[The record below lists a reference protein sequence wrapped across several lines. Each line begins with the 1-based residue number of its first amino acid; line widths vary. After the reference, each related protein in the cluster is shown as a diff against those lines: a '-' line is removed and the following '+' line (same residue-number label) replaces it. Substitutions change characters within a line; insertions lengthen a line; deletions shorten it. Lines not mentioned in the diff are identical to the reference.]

1 MNADAETAEMTDVAD
16 DVADE
21 AKRACVTTV
30 LDVFPGI
37 CPDFLDK
44 TAAKFQYN
52 PDKTIEDIL
61 GLDED
66 GKPYPKRFYF
76 KILKRKR
83 EGPEDPDDE
92 ATILRTYN
100 YPGRMKESTREYIV
114 MAYRKKLLKQEF
126 PSATMSS
133 ILKIFASKDNQLLP
147 AYMAVDAAM
156 KENQWS
162 PGKVYVNIAYKKSP
176 TSTDPQYEGI
186 QLDNTIQL
194 TNNPEEKRALQELQ
208 AARKLLLKRKEAIEK
223 ENAERH
229 NLFWARELG
238 EAKESTTQVP
248 FFYLLRAVENTANVA
263 KFFCVGCA
271 QQAAETAVGQSKY
284 ELACMSMD
292 ICEAGFSHQERQK
305 FLTDQLSSALD
316 RIENE
321 AVLRMAGI
329 ENLERCPFCPYAA
342 EYPPANT
349 NREFRCD
356 NPDCQKVSCR
366 LCKEETHV
374 PKTCE
379 ENTRDNGIKAKHE
392 IEEAMSAAMI
402 RKCNKC
408 GTPFIKDEGCNKM
421 TCVAANCANIQCY
434 VCSQS
439 CDYSHFNDPARG
451 GKQGN
456 CPLFDDVNARHN
468 AEVQRAEEEARQKVL
483 ESNLQINRD
492 MLMFDKPERKRA
504 KPVGKLIHEPT
515 HGLKLSE
522 DRIAMQRPRL
532 KYGDYENLP
541 AVRNLVANRALAAQ
555 AQVAAQPGYG
565 QQHTVGQLALQSNV
579 GKPQQHGYDVPPL
592 GPGDRRQSPS
602 PRQAPAPRRSPGL
615 QEAPGPLQAPRIRK
629 PLTHNGPP
637 AGPLVGN
644 PHQVHGSVRSSP
656 ERAEDM
662 NRFATPQYQPP
673 PQAQQAQAPGPRQ
686 PGDFRGLHNV
696 DDRRQLLQRSDSPEV
711 NPFKR
716 RINYQPRRALVRP
729 DNEARPETPM
739 SLMDLRKPMDRDKS
753 VQRLPDPIPAL
764 QVSPQQESAN
774 RAQRLRGSLHDGW
787 SMATHGRNHQGA
799 QQSHNGERSVVA
811 NVCAEYLRKRD
822 VRQLAADD
830 EAPTVP
836 DWTSI
841 WRQAV
846 AKGDEPDHATREDF
860 TGGTEVGYGA
870 VDVRSRAPEAAVPVA
885 HVQSQSNG
893 FNLNGLLQPPAPN
906 RPNWLVEA
914 RRRGMARGMLEPAG
928 GNSKDKPFVLD

>member
-1 MNADAETAEMTDVAD
+1 MSADAETAEMTDVVDDVAD

-21 AKRACVTTV
+21 AKRACLTTV

-61 GLDED
+61 GLVED

-76 KILKRKR
+76 KTLKRKR

-92 ATILRTYN
+92 ATILHTYN
-100 YPGRMKESTREYIV
+100 YPGRMKESAREYIV
-114 MAYRKKLLKQEF
+114 MAKKLLKQEF

-162 PGKVYVNIAYKKSP
+162 PGRVYVNIAYKKSP
-176 TSTDPQYEGI
+176 TSTDPQYEGVR
-186 QLDNTIQL
+186 LDNTIQL

-208 AARKLLLKRKEAIEK
+208 AVRKLLLKRKE
-223 ENAERH
+223 
-229 NLFWARELG
+229 
-238 EAKESTTQVP
+238 
-248 FFYLLRAVENTANVA
+248 
-263 KFFCVGCA
+263 FFCVGCA

-305 FLTDQLSSALD
+305 FLTEQLSSALD

-392 IEEAMSAAMI
+392 IEEAMSAAVI
-402 RKCNKC
+402 RKCNKW
-408 GTPFIKDEGCNKM
+408 
-421 TCVAANCANIQCY
+421 
-434 VCSQS
+434 
-439 CDYSHFNDPARG
+439 
-451 GKQGN
+451 
-456 CPLFDDVNARHN
+456 
-468 AEVQRAEEEARQKVL
+468 
-483 ESNLQINRD
+483 
-492 MLMFDKPERKRA
+492 
-504 KPVGKLIHEPT
+504 
-515 HGLKLSE
+515 
-522 DRIAMQRPRL
+522 
-532 KYGDYENLP
+532 
-541 AVRNLVANRALAAQ
+541 
-555 AQVAAQPGYG
+555 
-565 QQHTVGQLALQSNV
+565 
-579 GKPQQHGYDVPPL
+579 
-592 GPGDRRQSPS
+592 
-602 PRQAPAPRRSPGL
+602 
-615 QEAPGPLQAPRIRK
+615 
-629 PLTHNGPP
+629 
-637 AGPLVGN
+637 PLVGS
-644 PHQVHGSVRSSP
+644 PHRVHGSFRPSP

-662 NRFATPQYQPP
+662 KRFAAPQYQPP

-696 DDRRQLLQRSDSPEV
+696 DDRRQLVQNPDSPEV

-716 RINYQPRRALVRP
+716 QINYQPQQALVRP
-729 DNEARPETPM
+729 DKEARPETPM

-753 VQRLPDPIPAL
+753 VQRFPYPMPAL
-764 QVSPQQESAN
+764 PVSPQQESAN
-774 RAQRLRGSLHDGW
+774 RAQRPRGSLQDGW
-787 SMATHGRNHQGA
+787 SIATHGRNHQGA

-811 NVCAEYLRKRD
+811 DVCAEYLRKRD

-830 EAPTVP
+830 QAPTVP
-836 DWTSI
+836 DWISI

-846 AKGDEPDHATREDF
+846 AKGNEPGHPIREEFTR
-860 TGGTEVGYGA
+860 GTEVGYGA
-870 VDVRSRAPEAAVPVA
+870 VDVPSRAPEAAVPVA
-885 HVQSQSNG
+885 HAQSQSNG